1 MCARQTAAKSATQ
14 RSSVDHLYL
23 HWPKRT
29 VDSSDNELMRVKP
42 NQKDPRL
49 STGRLAGKFLNV
61 RFERTYLRGDGATQ
75 RFSTSVLK
83 LQ

>member
-1 MCARQTAAKSATQ
+1 
-14 RSSVDHLYL
+14 
-23 HWPKRT
+23 
-29 VDSSDNELMRVKP
+29 MRVKP

-49 STGRLAGKFLNV
+49 STGRLAGEFLNV
-61 RFERTYLRGDGATQ
+61 RFERTYLQGDGATQ